1 MECNLSD
8 IELGGFS
15 LARPQSG
22 QSAGF
27 AAPGKICW
35 PGARPPS
42 YRKKGVVGRRRVWFF
57 EPIASFSGL
66 EGLGFGLY

>member
-1 MECNLSD
+1 M
-8 IELGGFS
+8 ELGDFS

-27 AAPGKICW
+27 AAPGKILLAL
-35 PGARPPS
+35 ARAHLATE
-42 YRKKGVVGRRRVWFF
+42 RKGWWAGVESWFF